1 MTIDLH
7 FNINSQN
14 FLRRTDTNAIIA
26 RSTEYICHFTFENEE
41 WDTANKF
48 VEFAC
53 SKKKTYVGVLGE
65 GLECTTT
72 IPSVAFDSCVIKV
85 SVYTEDLATNQV
97 SLIIIPSGYT
107 SEYTESTEIG
117 FTDVFVDAYNRIADN
132 FDNAIIRDNHIVF
145 FANGNEVL
153 ELSFDDVL
161 TNQSQS
167 DWEENNP
174 ESSHYIFN
182 KPDIIN
188 NFQYTND
195 NLICLSDDRIVQ
207 TVSLKHHHKTED
219 ITDFDHDVDI
229 DLNELLERLTE
240 NIRSS

>member
-1 MTIDLH
+1 MLSGIL
-7 FNINSQN
+7 F
-14 FLRRTDTNAIIA
+14 FL
-26 RSTEYICHFTFENEE
+26 
-41 WDTANKF
+41 KF
-48 VEFAC
+48 
-53 SKKKTYVGVLGE
+53 L
-65 GLECTTT
+65 
-72 IPSVAFDSCVIKV
+72 VI
-85 SVYTEDLATNQV
+85 L
-97 SLIIIPSGYT
+97 
-107 SEYTESTEIG
+107 
-117 FTDVFVDAYNRIADN
+117 
-132 FDNAIIRDNHIVF
+132 F
-145 FANGNEVL
+145 FSFFFLFLVL